1 MHKTEERGADQ
12 EHIRSAIS
20 SVNGSKIS
28 SLHETLNHRFIKVKN
43 FKANSTQRVAVRRLM
58 VRVKRYTTSSLIK
71 VSMANKSKSCSIVE
85 TLNRGEVFENG
96 YIDLPVKSRYARS
109 VLILGL
115 SVCRP

>member
-12 EHIRSAIS
+12 EHIRSAIA

-43 FKANSTQRVAVRRLM
+43 FKANSTQRVAVRSLM
-58 VRVKRYTTSSLIK
+58 VRVKRYTTSSLK

-85 TLNRGEVFENG
+85 TLNRGEVFKNG
-96 YIDLPVKSRYARS
+96 YIDLPVESRYARS